1 MKATHDRKLVSQS
14 YVSFRSLISLS
25 LGDGSCAKFWEDIRV
40 GSFSYTLSTLHRN
53 SGNTLF
59 IQTSVING
67 TWWKAKILPYKQ
79 AIAAYDAAIAGLPS
93 QIAYGGWQKICH
105 AIPPWPFNYIGSNTL
120 LLTKIY

>member
-1 MKATHDRKLVSQS
+1 MRQILTDQTESNYLWLSNSDRCNCPTVTGALLRAYYKARL
-14 YVSFRSLISLS
+14 
-25 LGDGSCAKFWEDIRV
+25 C
-40 GSFSYTLSTLHRN
+40 
-53 SGNTLF
+53 GNTLF

-105 AIPPWPFNYIGSNTL
+105 AIPPWPKKKPHKFNV
-120 LLTKIY
+120 